1 MKVQCSECGKK
12 YQLHP
17 DEEPSDFQCT
27 CGGELEL
34 KIEKQPPFPNKSP
47 DKKLKNPK
55 KSNETDKSSKPASKS
70 SSRSSSGSILDSWK
84 KQSLILIVVFIL
96 VFLIIAF
103 NGTGLFKDLV
113 VTNETAPSSGVR
125 GNEITIDTTLT
136 NNGILSTGG
145 FNVTFQL
152 TPENSSK
159 NSIFLGKIR
168 VSNLAGGET
177 MQPDPTFTIPTNITS
192 GNYYIR
198 VIIDSNNEITES
210 NENNNEIYSSRQI
223 IIT

>member
-1 MKVQCSECGKK
+1 MKVQCSECGKE
-12 YQLHP
+12 YQLQP

-34 KIEKQPPFPNKSP
+34 KIEKQPTFPNETS
-47 DKKLKNPK
+47 DKKRDESK
-55 KSNETDKSSKPASKS
+55 KPEKDDKIGKPSKS
-70 SSRSSSGSILDSWK
+70 SSGSFSGSILDSWK
-84 KQSLILIVVFIL
+84 KQSLILIIAFIL